1 MGFFDKKSS
10 STTNN
15 NEENYNFDFSDNRFM
30 DGDGFI
36 EGNVSLVGDG
46 NTVVK
51 TDYGAINAAAT
62 SFSDMSQ
69 GLSDSYDSLA
79 GALADVSLDNTTAF
93 SKMSQNLYGSYDTLA
108 GVLSDVSL
116 DNQLTNEKLIGAVR
130 DLNIDN
136 NDFSSTVTER
146 VMDAANDYAARSFDS
161 LQSGFDFADTVNAES
176 LDFASNTY
184 TDTLLFMADESE
196 NARTQTLNEISKA
209 YDLAATHSRSEG
221 GEALNKA
228 IQILTWGGI
237 GLGGLFIVGQFVG
250 KKH

>member
-1 MGFFDKKSS
+1 MGFFDKKSES
-10 STTNN
+10 HTTN
-15 NEENYNFDFSDNRFM
+15 NEENYNYNFADNRIV
-30 DGDGFI
+30 DGDGFV

-46 NTVVK
+46 NTIVK

-62 SFSDMSQ
+62 SFADMSQ
-69 GLSDSYDSLA
+69 GLSDSYDSL
-79 GALADVSLDNTTAF
+79 S
-93 SKMSQNLYGSYDTLA
+93 

-146 VMDAANDYAARSFDS
+146 VMDAASDYAARSFDS
-161 LQSGFDFADTVNAES
+161 LQSGLDFADTVNAES